1 MSFLQ
6 KYLIP
11 LQKQYPDKT
20 FQWQYGK
27 DWHFERIVVDGD
39 IPILEM
45 NWFYKNKNTK
55 EIDEDSGY
63 ISLNFYPPEPKSQKF
78 VFMGFEI
85 DDPYR
90 VSKPIMS
97 LSLTKTGS
105 EWIISESLP
114 FIFSGDEEVLDKLKN
129 SLCKRNELLKDFR
142 GQ

>member
-27 DWHFERIVVDGD
+27 DWHFERIVVDCD

-45 NWFYKNKNTK
+45 NWFYKNKDTK

-63 ISLNFYPPEPKSQKF
+63 ISLNFYHPELKSQKF

-90 VSKPIMS
+90 VNKPIMS

-114 FIFSGDEEVLDKLKN
+114 FIFSGDVEVLDKLKN
-129 SLCKRNELLKDFR
+129 SLYKRNELLKDFR